1 MTDKYFP
8 DYMTE
13 ESKHTLL
20 NGYLQEGEN
29 FYGAINRI
37 SNSAASYLA
46 KEGMESSFCES
57 FKKDLYEVIEKGYL
71 GLASPVFSNLGIKN
85 RSLPIS
91 CFSVSVPDSVSGIFD
106 TLQETA
112 IMTKSEGGVGVF
124 FGNVRGAGS
133 PISSGGNSLG
143 TIPFSKLYDSTAS
156 VVSQGKLRRG
166 SFAIYL
172 PIEHPDVKKLLI
184 AKDHTTGDSRGWI
197 DSNIAVTI
205 TDKWIKEM
213 LAGDEEK
220 KELFSLVI
228 TTRLKV
234 GSPYILFI
242 DNVNNNNPKAYK
254 NNNLKV
260 ETSNL
265 CCLSGDMLVPTIEYG
280 NIPIQEIVEEHGGT
294 ATIFDGNKWVKT
306 NTFREF
312 KKSFLYRIELQNGSH
327 IDMTW
332 NHRNL
337 LQNKKI
343 TVLAKDLRIGDKLQ
357 YSSNVP
363 IKDELDAREFTIV
376 NISRL
381 EGPHRTF
388 CCTVPSTTFFE
399 LSNGVL
405 TGNSE
410 ITLYTDS
417 EHSFVCC
424 LSSLNLDKYDEW
436 RGYTTP
442 RLGLSVPYIS
452 AIFLDAVLSEFIDKA
467 SNIPELQKAVRS
479 AVKGRALGLGTMGLA
494 SLYQKRMLP
503 FSSPEAF
510 TLNIEVHK
518 FISHEAKN
526 ASRFL
531 ALKLGE
537 PEWCKGT
544 RKRNSHL
551 TATAPT
557 RTNSVICNAV
567 SQGIEPIDKNYFVA
581 KQDKGVYIRKNPNLA
596 KLLKEKY
603 NRDDNYTW
611 DLISKN
617 KGSVK
622 DLDFL
627 SDYEKEVFATAREI
641 DQKDLV
647 RQAAD
652 RQKYICQSQS
662 LNLFV
667 DPHATE
673 QYLVE
678 LHLMAWNLGVKSLYY
693 LRSRSKQ
700 TMDTLNYIITK
711 NDCPWCV
718 KLKEELDSRKVEYE
732 EIPLSE
738 AKRRGLWKNS
748 YKTVPQLFYGSEH
761 VGGYTDYMQKYV
773 YGNAGIPM
781 TNVIDGEIPI
791 NLDFDEEHSDCKSC
805 EG

>member
-1 MTDKYFP
+1 MLKIKDFP
-8 DYMTE
+8 DWITDE
-13 ESKHTLL
+13 AIHTLQS
-20 NGYLQEGEN
+20 GYLQKGEN
-29 FYGAINRI
+29 FYGAIKRI
-37 SNSAASYLA
+37 SNSAAKYLEI
-46 KEGMESSFCES
+46 EGMDTNFCKA
-57 FKKDLYEVIEKGYL
+57 FKEDLYDVLEKGYL
-71 GLASPVFSNLGIKN
+71 GCASPVFSNLGVNGKG
-85 RSLPIS
+85 LPIS
-91 CFSVSVPDSVSGIFD
+91 CFSVSVPDSVSGIFK
-106 TLQETA
+106 TLQEAA
-112 IMTKSEGGVGVF
+112 ILTKVEGGVGIY
-124 FGNVRGAGS
+124 FGNVRGAGAQ
-133 PISSGGNSLG
+133 ISSGGNSLG
-143 TIPFSKLYDSTAS
+143 TIPFAKLYDSTAS

-172 PIEHPDVKKLLI
+172 PIEHPDVKKLLL
-184 AKDHTTGDSRGWI
+184 AKDHTSGDSRNWI

-213 LAGDEEK
+213 LAGDGEK
-220 KELFSLVI
+220 RELFSLVI
-228 TTRLKV
+228 TTRLKT

-242 DNVNNNNPKAYK
+242 DNVNRHNPKAYK

-260 ETSNL
+260 ETSNI
-265 CCLSGDMLVPTIEYG
+265 CCVSGDTKVPTIEYG
-280 NIPIQEIVEEHGGT
+280 NIPIQEIVEDRGGV

-312 KKSFLYRIELQNGSH
+312 KKSFLYRIELKNGSH

-337 LQNKKI
+337 LQNKKMV
-343 TVLAKDLRIGDKLQ
+343 VLAKDLRIGDKLQ
-357 YSSNVP
+357 YSTNVP
-363 IKDELDAREFTIV
+363 ISGDVDKDEFTIV
-376 NISRL
+376 NIYRL
-381 EGPHRTF
+381 EGARRTF
-388 CCTVPSTTFFE
+388 CCTVPTTTYFE

-436 RGYTTP
+436 RNYTTT

-452 AIFLDAVLSEFIDKA
+452 TIFLDAVLSEFINKA
-467 SNIPELQKAVRS
+467 SNIPELHKAVRS
-479 AVKGRALGLGTMGLA
+479 AIKGRALGLGVQGLA
-494 SLYQKRMLP
+494 SLYQRRMFP

-510 TLNIEVHK
+510 ALNKEVHK
-518 FISHEAKN
+518 YISHEAKN

-551 TATAPT
+551 IAIAPT
-557 RTNSVICNAV
+557 RTNSIICNAV

-596 KLLKEKY
+596 KLLEDKY
-603 NRDDNYTW
+603 NRNDDYTW

-667 DPHATE
+667 DPNANE

-678 LHLMAWNLGVKSLYY
+678 LHLMAWKLGVKSLYY

-711 NDCPWCV
+711 NDCPWCS
-718 KLKEELDSRKVEYE
+718 KLKKELDIRKINYE

-738 AKRRGLWKNS
+738 AKRRGLWSQS
-748 YKTVPQLFYGSEH
+748 YKTVPQLFYNGEYI
-761 VGGYTDYMQKYV
+761 GGYTEYMEKFV
-773 YGNAGIPM
+773 YGNAGVPM
-781 TNVIDGEIPI
+781 PNTIDGEIPLE
-791 NLDFDEEHSDCKSC
+791 NECTAC